1 MHKVN
6 NNNLLTKKCH
16 IRLGSLK
23 MAHLL
28 FSLVHLILCYAL
40 RKYFYEKDN
49 NNNFITNLYSL

>member
-28 FSLVHLILCYAL
+28 FSLVHLILC
-40 RKYFYEKDN
+40 
-49 NNNFITNLYSL
+49 

>member
-28 FSLVHLILCYAL
+28 FSLVHLILCYL
-40 RKYFYEKDN
+40 QWYFVVENSKKRG
-49 NNNFITNLYSL
+49 